1 MNAIDHLTKSYK
13 EDLRVYIQFM
23 VRHLCTYLLYVNMFI
38 NTKFHSYRENLTSL
52 LPALECRHL
61 SSDDDGLSTDGMD
74 SIYDTADEEENE
86 EYALTFDLPGRH
98 R

>member
-1 MNAIDHLTKSYK
+1 MNAIDHMTKSYK
-13 EDLRVYIQFM
+13 DLHVYIQFM
-23 VRHLCTYLLYVNMFI
+23 VIHLCTMFI
-38 NTKFHSYRENLTSL
+38 NMKLHSYRENLTSL

-98 R
+98 Q

>member
-1 MNAIDHLTKSYK
+1 MNAIDHMTKSYK
-13 EDLRVYIQFM
+13 EDLHVYIQFM
-23 VRHLCTYLLYVNMFI
+23 VIHLCTMFI
-38 NTKFHSYRENLTSL
+38 NMKFHSYRENLTSL

>member
-1 MNAIDHLTKSYK
+1 MNAIDHMTKSYK
-13 EDLRVYIQFM
+13 EDLHVYIQFM
-23 VRHLCTYLLYVNMFI
+23 VIHLCTMFI
-38 NTKFHSYRENLTSL
+38 NMKFHSYRENLTSL

-98 R
+98 Q

>member
-1 MNAIDHLTKSYK
+1 MNAIDHMTKSYK
-13 EDLRVYIQFM
+13 EELHVYIQFM
-23 VRHLCTYLLYVNMFI
+23 VIHLCTMFI
-38 NTKFHSYRENLTSL
+38 NMKFHSYRENLTSL

>member
-1 MNAIDHLTKSYK
+1 M
-13 EDLRVYIQFM
+13 YIYNSW
-23 VRHLCTYLLYVNMFI
+23 LGIYCTYLLYVNMFI

>member
-1 MNAIDHLTKSYK
+1 MNAIDHMTKSYK
-13 EDLRVYIQFM
+13 EDLHVYIQFM
-23 VRHLCTYLLYVNMFI
+23 VIHLCTMFI
-38 NTKFHSYRENLTSL
+38 NMKFHSYRENLTSL

-98 R
+98 W

>member
-1 MNAIDHLTKSYK
+1 MNAIDHMTKSYK
-13 EDLRVYIQFM
+13 EELHVYIQFM
-23 VRHLCTYLLYVNMFI
+23 VIHLCTMFI
-38 NTKFHSYRENLTSL
+38 NMKFHSYRENLTSL

-98 R
+98 Q

>member
-1 MNAIDHLTKSYK
+1 MNAIDHMTKSYK
-13 EDLRVYIQFM
+13 EDLHVYIQFM
-23 VRHLCTYLLYVNMFI
+23 VIHLCTVFI
-38 NTKFHSYRENLTSL
+38 NMKFHSYRENLTSL

-98 R
+98 Q